1 MGIVNQYD
9 ALSIWY
15 AFWLST
21 ARAIHAVS
29 LLHGLFGFISLS
41 LCVLYLFVLGRRTA
55 QPLDV
60 AAPHATTVCHVTHAV
75 FVRRLRVVFCDISGF
90 RITAFFLHTDSCS
103 VFAARRS
110 RVAKSSFLI

>member
-75 FVRRLRVVFCDISGF
+75 FVRRFK
-90 RITAFFLHTDSCS
+90 
-103 VFAARRS
+103 S
-110 RVAKSSFLI
+110 RVLRHLGFPDNRIFPSHRQL